1 MITSS
6 IIIFLLIALIV
17 IYALGSM
24 IITLDSSARHD
35 YEDRDGISAL
45 DAEHLDY
52 IKDLQALLNEK

>member
-24 IITLDSSARHD
+24 IITLDSSARNNFN
-35 YEDRDGISAL
+35 RDCISEL
-45 DAEHLDY
+45 DAEHPDY
-52 IKDLQALLNEK
+52 IEHLQTILNDK